1 MFNQNINRKVI
12 DEFERKGGKNP
23 EQAVFMS
30 QHDQIDI
37 FMLNNG
43 LNVPETMDADDGP
56 NADINTAGLNQAA
69 QHSLCINNFTGL
81 TVFG

>member
-1 MFNQNINRKVI
+1 M
-12 DEFERKGGKNP
+12 P
-23 EQAVFMS
+23 

-56 NADINTAGLNQAA
+56 DVDINTAGLHQTAKLSVLH
-69 QHSLCINNFTGL
+69 Q
-81 TVFG
+81 